1 MARFRILSVL
11 TAVIM
16 AVFTAVTPAL
26 ATPGASTRTTK
37 RAVAAPVR
45 LRIPAIGLDE
55 RLLSVGLDAYNR
67 PIVPKHNVG
76 WYNLSAKPG
85 QGDNVVMWGHV
96 LRWKNA
102 PRVPAPFAR
111 LQQTPIGALVSVVG
125 ADGQTRR
132 YRVTRKVWVL
142 PSQVKYILPVGSER
156 LTLVSCIG
164 DNVIRNGELTKKYRL
179 VTIAMPVR

>member
-1 MARFRILSVL
+1 MTRFRALPIL
-11 TAVIM
+11 TAVII
-16 AVFTAVTPAL
+16 AVFTATPAL
-26 ATPGASTRTTK
+26 ATPRALTRTAT
-37 RAVAAPVR
+37 RAVPAPVR

-111 LQQTPIGALVSVVG
+111 LQQMPIGALISVVG
-125 ADGQTRR
+125 ADGRTSR

-142 PSQVKYILPVGSER
+142 PSQVEYILPVGSER

-179 VTIAMPVR
+179 VTIAAPVR